1 MQYIS
6 KIMSLNWGQ
15 LWRFGVC
22 GGLAWIVDTGVLDLL
37 LYLGLFP
44 LLSKVIAVCVATAF
58 SWSINRNWAFK
69 MPNSANLV
77 KEAFEFAL
85 ANVIG
90 MIPPLIC
97 LCISHYLLGFT
108 SAFADTIS
116 ANVVGLAFGT
126 ITRYFLYKYL
136 VFTPKS

>member
-1 MQYIS
+1 M
-6 KIMSLNWGQ
+6 
-15 LWRFGVC
+15 
-22 GGLAWIVDTGVLDLL
+22 

-69 MPNSANLV
+69 MPNSANL
-77 KEAFEFAL
+77 
-85 ANVIG
+85 
-90 MIPPLIC
+90 
-97 LCISHYLLGFT
+97 LGFT

-136 VFTPKS
+136 VFTPNP